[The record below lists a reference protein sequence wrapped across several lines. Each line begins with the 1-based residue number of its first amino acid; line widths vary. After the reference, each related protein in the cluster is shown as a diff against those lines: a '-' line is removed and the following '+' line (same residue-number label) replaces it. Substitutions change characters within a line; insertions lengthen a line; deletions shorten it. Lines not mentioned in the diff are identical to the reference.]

1 MTRHI
6 IDQPRPAD
14 DAPRLREFLRID
26 RQTGLQPA
34 PRAVHQR
41 PLDARG
47 AARLREFLRIDRGIL
62 R

>member
-26 RQTGLQPA
+26 RQNGLHPA
-34 PRAVHQR
+34 PRVLHQR

-47 AARLREFLRIDRGIL
+47 ATRLREFLRIERGIS